1 MFKKTS
7 INYLQILYIL
17 IICCFILFG
26 KSYAL
31 SPTDTTSI
39 NYFDISK
46 KIRIEASI
54 IFGSGSKDFY
64 IFKTTT
70 GDENLQLSP
79 GGGLGCKLSL
89 GYCLSSLFNINL
101 ELGVQNTSS
110 YGTIRQKLINAH
122 GSFSRTFLL
131 GTLRYKIPITGKS
144 SINIGGGAG
153 YYMGKLDIDA
163 SKIEGGGH
171 KIYEYKDTIGI
182 HVISEYERFLS
193 KFSFLNARWSWCIG
207 LKYYNI
213 AYKLDS
219 PTSNWVSIPTNLLPS
234 DFKDE
239 IKELNGSGT
248 DVLFSIIMHF

>member
-7 INYLQILYIL
+7 IIYLQVLYIL
-17 IICCFILFG
+17 ITYCFILIG

-46 KIRIEASI
+46 KFRIEAS
-54 IFGSGSKDFY
+54 FFGGSG
-64 IFKTTT
+64 FKEFDVFKKT
-70 GDENLQLSP
+70 GIEYLKLSP
-79 GGGLGCKLSL
+79 GGGLGAKLSL

-101 ELGVQNTSS
+101 ELGIQNSIF
-110 YGTIRQKLINAH
+110 YGTISQKLENAA
-122 GSFSRTFLL
+122 GGFSRTFLL

-144 SINIGGGAG
+144 SINIAGGAG

-171 KIYEYKDTIGI
+171 NIYEYDTIGI

-213 AYKLDS
+213 GNSS
-219 PTSNWVSIPTNLLPS
+219 PPL
-234 DFKDE
+234 
-239 IKELNGSGT
+239 
-248 DVLFSIIMHF
+248 